1 MTLCVDVGG
10 GLTIVF
16 DWEAEGEWRV
26 VAGDD

>member
-1 MTLCVDVGG
+1 MTLALTWAG

-16 DWEAEGEWRV
+16 DREAEGEWGV